1 MKCIYCG
8 EELGDNSVFC
18 SKCGKAVQIVP
29 DYNMYDDDYLKQVL
43 AEENLGSVTHN
54 GSPKTG
60 LQKPKDPQMSE
71 EKQKEQ
77 KKKQLKILACV
88 AGIICVLIFALLILG
103 VAIRTNHAN
112 SFDYQVELAQKAY
125 DRGDLEKAVEYY
137 QNALVIDEP
146 MKYTRL
152 VLDGKMQA

>member
-77 KKKQLKILACV
+77 KKKQLKILASV
-88 AGIICVLIFALLILG
+88 AGIVCVLIFALD
-103 VAIRTNHAN
+103 A
-112 SFDYQVELAQKAY
+112 QKQLAQRLRYDNDVYFCMKKTAY
-125 DRGDLEKAVEYY
+125 LKNAVKEAGYE
-137 QNALVIDEP
+137 V
-146 MKYTRL
+146 
-152 VLDGKMQA
+152 V